1 MPISLANP
9 TKANTLSVTIP
20 ATTAGNCLVVLISS
34 FNSTGTA
41 TVSGI
46 TLGGSAD
53 NFSQAEV
60 ANRVSTSFTDSIA
73 WIDPN
78 CAGGQTAIVISGTN
92 LSVTSGNGGVTVLEV
107 AGLPSAVLD
116 KKSAGTGGGAGPADS
131 GTTAA
136 TSAAAEF
143 WAGNATGGGIA
154 AAGGSWTDESPA
166 GGGAST
172 GYQITSATGTA
183 DYSAAVT
190 GDWSALVITL
200 KAGAAAAAFTAPHY
214 PLRGRSSATR
224 GHILPTPAIR
234 AVPAPPTPAA
244 FRAPHS
250 PLRGPSSATRGRL
263 SAARALAPFIPP
275 TPALFRAPHYPLRGP
290 SSATRGRTTRSVIPA
305 PTPPVITGAPLIP
318 GDKLKPWRKRAWPRV
333 PMLAEA
339 DPYEPFRHAPPEPL
353 PGDGAAGPAQPA
365 GRRPRPAAGAGGAG
379 YRGDQARGQGGRNRG
394 STRRPRHRGGR
405 VLLAASQD
413 QKEGEQMTEQTE
425 PIAYDTAQP
434 DLNAIYTD
442 RGHIL
447 ALLALH
453 YSAYIA
459 YSDRTNPEWPV
470 LTLETPHGQMA
481 WHIAPGD
488 LYLFPHVR
496 RADDAQ
502 AIVAYDGHTTEEK
515 HARILTRVK
524 SFPAMVNA

>member
-1 MPISLANP
+1 MPISLANA

-20 ATTAGNCLVVLISS
+20 ATTAGNCLIVLISS

-46 TLGGSAD
+46 TLGGSAG

-73 WIDPN
+73 WMDPN

-136 TSAAAEF
+136 TTAAAEF

-183 DYSAAVT
+183 DYTAAVT

-200 KAGAAAAAFTAPHY
+200 KAGAAAAAPQTAQRY
-214 PLRGRSSATR
+214 PLRGPAQASRARLTR
-224 GHILPTPAIR
+224 APLSPA
-234 AVPAPPTPAA
+234 PAPPAPAL
-244 FRAPHS
+244 FRPPHT
-250 PLRGPSSATRGRL
+250 PLRGPSSAIRGRL
-263 SAARALAPFIPP
+263 SAARVLAPFIPP
-275 TPALFRAPHYPLRGP
+275 TPAVFRPPHYPLRGP
-290 SSATRGRTTRSVIPA
+290 TSATRGRITRAVIPA
-305 PTPPVITGAPLIP
+305 PPPPVITGVPLIP

-333 PMLAEA
+333 PLLAEA
-339 DPYEPFRHAPPEPL
+339 DPYEQFRHAPAPERSPEAGAGQAPPAGYRPGL
-353 PGDGAAGPAQPA
+353 PPQAGAAAAPMAA
-365 GRRPRPAAGAGGAG
+365 AAALVTAATRRAAGAIETGGALDDPATAAG
-379 YRGDQARGQGGRNRG
+379 VFYWQQAR
-394 STRRPRHRGGR
+394 TKK
-405 VLLAASQD
+405 
-413 QKEGEQMTEQTE
+413 KE
-425 PIAYDTAQP
+425 
-434 DLNAIYTD
+434 
-442 RGHIL
+442 
-447 ALLALH
+447 
-453 YSAYIA
+453 S
-459 YSDRTNPEWPV
+459 
-470 LTLETPHGQMA
+470 
-481 WHIAPGD
+481 
-488 LYLFPHVR
+488 
-496 RADDAQ
+496 
-502 AIVAYDGHTTEEK
+502 K
-515 HARILTRVK
+515 
-524 SFPAMVNA
+524 